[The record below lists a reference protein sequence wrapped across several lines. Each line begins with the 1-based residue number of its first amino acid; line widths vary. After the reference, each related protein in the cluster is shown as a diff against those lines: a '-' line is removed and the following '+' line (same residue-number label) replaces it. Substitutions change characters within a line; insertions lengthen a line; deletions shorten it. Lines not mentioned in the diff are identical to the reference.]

1 MRLFLY
7 PEVLYG
13 LTIYPEGVNN
23 VTLDNYKGVIITSE
37 YLLNKGI
44 NQLFSKNDFTVDNEI
59 VALLD
64 IRNMPRMINGNTI
77 VIHDKYGIF
86 FVERTT
92 KQLMNEFYKFNKIG
106 FLLSK
111 ALMNYFELKQNIP
124 MVFGYCSYMPMRGG
138 SRTCT
143 DWIALHWLNDAKQR
157 GDHARFETDNGL
169 IIQLDFPRGNLQDR
183 VHDTCFLSEHQVKTL
198 DVILSK
204 GGMKMIPPKYVGLSD
219 KYAHCH
225 CLFHKEIPVN
235 LTDVDLSVDRFEQFL
250 LEAITKGEIESDIT
264 KEIYHQKI
272 YRLMKLY

>member
-124 MVFGYCSYMPMRGG
+124 MVFGYCSYMPM
-138 SRTCT
+138 
-143 DWIALHWLNDAKQR
+143 
-157 GDHARFETDNGL
+157 
-169 IIQLDFPRGNLQDR
+169 
-183 VHDTCFLSEHQVKTL
+183 
-198 DVILSK
+198 
-204 GGMKMIPPKYVGLSD
+204 
-219 KYAHCH
+219 
-225 CLFHKEIPVN
+225 
-235 LTDVDLSVDRFEQFL
+235 
-250 LEAITKGEIESDIT
+250 
-264 KEIYHQKI
+264 
-272 YRLMKLY
+272 